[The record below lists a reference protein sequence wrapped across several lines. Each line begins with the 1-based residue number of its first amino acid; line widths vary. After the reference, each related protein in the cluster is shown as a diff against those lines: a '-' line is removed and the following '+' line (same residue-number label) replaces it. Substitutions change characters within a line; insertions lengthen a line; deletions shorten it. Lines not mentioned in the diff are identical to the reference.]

1 MRSTTPTQVFQMA
14 EFEPAVRLLHR
25 VGALL
30 SENEISERDDLVIN
44 VGFLIFE
51 ARVIITLIE
60 EIDCKSRNESSSPP
74 TWIMLLRVGKPIKIR
89 SMSHHEI
96 KIIV

>member
-1 MRSTTPTQVFQMA
+1 MA
-14 EFEPAVRLLHR
+14 EFETAVRLLRR

-44 VGFLIFE
+44 VALLIFE

-60 EIDCKSRNESSSPP
+60 EIDGKSRNESSSPQI
-74 TWIMLLRVGKPIKIR
+74 WIMLFRVGKPIKIR
-89 SMSHHEI
+89 RMKHHKI
-96 KIIV
+96 KIIF